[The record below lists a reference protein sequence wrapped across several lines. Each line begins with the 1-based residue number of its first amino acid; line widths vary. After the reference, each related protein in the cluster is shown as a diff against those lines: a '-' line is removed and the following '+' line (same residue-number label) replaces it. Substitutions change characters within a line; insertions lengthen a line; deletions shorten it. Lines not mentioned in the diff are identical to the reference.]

1 MCEKISLIE
10 ISATIER
17 ILMMIIESGGEVT
30 PESFDEL
37 KLFRGKLEQKGESI
51 AFVIK
56 GVIEGRID
64 RLKTLKEQVCSK
76 LKAEENARDRLRTY
90 LKEAM
95 VATDTKKIR
104 GDLYS
109 ITLREPSKIIEVID
123 DKKTPAKY
131 ITVETI
137 QKIDSRAI
145 LADLKAGIDV
155 PGYKLADGDYSIMI
169 K

>member
-1 MCEKISLIE
+1 
-10 ISATIER
+10 
-17 ILMMIIESGGEVT
+17 
-30 PESFDEL
+30 
-37 KLFRGKLEQKGESI
+37 
-51 AFVIK
+51 
-56 GVIEGRID
+56 VIEGRID
-64 RLKTLKEQVCSK
+64 RLKALKEQVCAK

-95 VATDTKKIR
+95 IATDTKKIK

-109 ITLREPSKIIEVID
+109 ITLREPSKIIEVVD
-123 DKKTPAKY
+123 EKKTPAKY

>member
-17 ILMMIIESGGEVT
+17 ILMMTIESGGEVT

-37 KLFRGKLEQKGESI
+37 KLFRGKLERKGESI

-64 RLKTLKEQVCSK
+64 RLKAMKEQVCTK

-95 VATDTKKIR
+95 VATDTKKIK

-109 ITLREPSKIIEVID
+109 ITLRDPSKIIEVID

>member
-1 MCEKISLIE
+1 MGEKMSLIE
-10 ISATIER
+10 ISAKIEQ
-17 ILMMIIESGGEVT
+17 ILMMIMESGGEVT

-37 KLFRGKLEQKGESI
+37 ELFRGKLEQKGESI

-64 RLKTLKEQVCSK
+64 RLKALKEQVYAK
-76 LKAEENARDRLRTY
+76 LKAEEDARDRLRTY

-95 VATDTKKIR
+95 VATDTKKIK

-109 ITLREPSKIIEVID
+109 ITLREPNKIIEVID
-123 DKKTPAKY
+123 EKKTPAKY

>member
-1 MCEKISLIE
+1 MGEKMSLIE

-30 PESFDEL
+30 LESFDEL

-56 GVIEGRID
+56 SVIEGRID
-64 RLKTLKEQVCSK
+64 RLKAMKEQVCAK
-76 LKAEENARDRLRTY
+76 LKVEENARDRLRTY

-95 VATDTKKIR
+95 ITTDTKKIK

-109 ITLREPSKIIEVID
+109 VTLQEPSKIVEVID

>member
-1 MCEKISLIE
+1 MGEKMSLIE
-10 ISATIER
+10 ISAKIEQ

-37 KLFRGKLEQKGESI
+37 ELFRGKLEQKGESI

-64 RLKTLKEQVCSK
+64 RLKALKEQVCAK
-76 LKAEENARDRLRTY
+76 LRAEENARDRLRTY

-95 VATDTKKIR
+95 IATDTKKIK

-155 PGYKLADGDYSIMI
+155 PGYKLADGDYSIII

>member
-17 ILMMIIESGGEVT
+17 ILMSIIESGGEVT

-37 KLFRGKLEQKGESI
+37 ELFRGKLEQKGESI

-64 RLKTLKEQVCSK
+64 RLKALKEQVCSK

-95 VATDTKKIR
+95 VATDTKKIK